1 MTVLAMALDSTPP
14 PAPEVPRRPR
24 VPARTTGRR
33 SSLAQRIELILANAA
48 EPVPERPRTRADC
61 ADVPR
66 PCPFVSCRHSLYLD
80 VNRSGGVKLNFPSLE
95 PGDMPPEWSCAL
107 DVADR
112 GGATLERTAAAL
124 NITREGIRLI
134 EVAALD
140 ALGRTHLRVLKEH
153 L

>member
-1 MTVLAMALDSTPP
+1 MTVLAMAFDSTPP
-14 PAPEVPRRPR
+14 PAPEVPGRQR

-33 SSLAQRIELILANAA
+33 SLLAQRIELILANAA
-48 EPVPERPRTRADC
+48 EPDPDRPRTRADC
-61 ADVPR
+61 AEVPR
-66 PCPFVSCRHSLYLD
+66 PCPFVSCRYSLYLD
-80 VNRSGGVKLNFPSLE
+80 VNRAGGLKVNFPDLE
-95 PGDMPPEWSCAL
+95 PDQMPAEWSCAL

-112 GGATLERTAAAL
+112 GGATLDRTAAAL

-140 ALGRTHLRVLKEH
+140 ELGRTHLRVLKEC